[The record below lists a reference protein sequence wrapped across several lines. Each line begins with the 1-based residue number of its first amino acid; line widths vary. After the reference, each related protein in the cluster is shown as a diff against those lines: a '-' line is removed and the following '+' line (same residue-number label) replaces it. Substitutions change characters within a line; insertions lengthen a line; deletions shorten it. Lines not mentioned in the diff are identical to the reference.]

1 MCIGFWMDF
10 FGDMDDQGLL
20 STANDLH
27 VECLRFCFN
36 GIIQRELD
44 QIRAEWNTHRVRH
57 SAEHTLEGKPDLLYH
72 YPELF
77 GASDFRYPVAESDID
92 ELELF
97 TTKPPEF
104 GCLDNCAEHF
114 QQLMGNHGKEMPRT
128 CLDAKSLYLWLIQ
141 YV

>member
-1 MCIGFWMDF
+1 MFIQYSRIINFRGLKHGGGTYDKCALDSGWTFSGIWMTKVYCPQQMTYMC
-10 FGDMDDQGLL
+10 
-20 STANDLH
+20 
-27 VECLRFCFN
+27 
-36 GIIQRELD
+36 
-44 QIRAEWNTHRVRH
+44 
-57 SAEHTLEGKPDLLYH
+57 
-72 YPELF
+72 
-77 GASDFRYPVAESDID
+77 ASDFRYPVAESDID